1 MRKQSGVTA
10 IGWIFL
16 LIPMALTLYALIRVG
31 PVYLNYW
38 RIVDSMQKTASQLK
52 SDDTLNPQSIRGS
65 LEKRFDVGYVDKIE
79 AKDIGVKKGPEGW
92 EMTADYEGMAPLF
105 SNVVIVIAFNKTV
118 VIK

>member
-1 MRKQSGVTA
+1 MRKQRGVTA

-16 LIPMALTLYALIRVG
+16 LIPMALTIYEAIRVG

-52 SDDTLNPQSIRGS
+52 SDETLSARTIRSS
-65 LEKRFDVGYVDKIE
+65 LDKRFDISYVDKIE
-79 AKDIGVKKGPEGW
+79 AKDIDVRKGADGW
-92 EMTADYEGMAPLF
+92 EMTADYEGIAPLF
-105 SNVVIVIAFNKTV
+105 SNMIIVIAFKKTV